1 MEQGKEIVLP
11 PYLKEGDKVALV
23 SPAYWIPQESIQ
35 EAAETIKSWGLQPV
49 IGPHTNSLNVNV
61 YAGTADERA
70 ADILWALKDDSI
82 KAIICTRGGY
92 GSIHLLNRI
101 HTEDYQKHPKW
112 LIGHG
117 DITTLINAV
126 VSAGVMS
133 IHGPMAFQLAN
144 GQELDSQITR
154 DVLFGTIPQYKIAG
168 NDHNRCGHAE
178 GMLVGGNLSSFT
190 SIVGTKFLLPP
201 DRDCILFIEEVEES
215 LHDIDRLFYM
225 LQLQSGFERV
235 KGVIFGSFNSIK
247 FDLQF
252 GSVEQMLV
260 AHLRDL
266 DIPICCGFPVGSNSC
281 LPLIMGAPCKLDVSV
296 EEVTL
301 TFNNEGDKRT
311 YFIDRPSQQLMKIAE

>member
-1 MEQGKEIVLP
+1 MDTKYIP
-11 PYLKEGDKVALV
+11 PYVAQCCHDKE
-23 SPAYWIPQESIQ
+23 SCRPQTQCI
-35 EAAETIKSWGLQPV
+35 L
-49 IGPHTNSLNVNV
+49 NV

-70 ADILWALKDDSI
+70 ADILWALKDNTI

-101 HTEDYQKHPKW
+101 HKECYQQHPKW

-117 DITTLINAV
+117 DITTLLNAI

-144 GQELDSQITR
+144 AQELDSTITR
-154 DVLFGTIPQYKIAG
+154 DMLLGTVPQYKIPG
-168 NDHNRCGHAE
+168 NNHNRCGHAE
-178 GMLVGGNLSSFT
+178 GVLVGGNLSSYS
-190 SIVGTKFLLPP
+190 SIAGTRFLLPP
-201 DRDCILFIEEVEES
+201 DQDIILFIEEVEEA

-235 KGVIFGSFNSIK
+235 KGVVFGSFCSIK

-266 DIPICCGFPVGSNSC
+266 DIPICSGFPVGSNSC
-281 LPLIMGAPCKLDVSV
+281 LPLIMGAHCSLDVSV
-296 EEVTL
+296 EDVTL
-301 TFNNEGDKRT
+301 TFNVEGDMQT
-311 YFIDRPSQQLMKIAE
+311 YYIEKQSQQLMKMAE

>member
-1 MEQGKEIVLP
+1 MIQRKKIVRP
-11 PYLKEGDKVALV
+11 AFLKEGDKVALV

-35 EAAETIKSWGLQPV
+35 EAAETVKSWGLHPV

-61 YAGTADERA
+61 YAGTADERVS
-70 ADILWALKDDSI
+70 DILWALKDDSI

-101 HTEDYQKHPKW
+101 HTETYQQYPKW

-117 DITTLINAV
+117 DITTLLNAV

-133 IHGPMAFQLAN
+133 IHGPMAFQMAY
-144 GQELDSQITR
+144 GEQLDSRITH
-154 DVLFGTIPQYKIAG
+154 DILLGTIPQYKIPG

-178 GMLVGGNLSSFT
+178 GVLVGGNLSSYS
-190 SIVGTKFLLPP
+190 SIAGTRFFLPP
-201 DRDCILFIEEVEES
+201 DQDIILFIEEVEES

-225 LQLQSGFERV
+225 LQLQNGFERV
-235 KGVIFGSFNSIK
+235 KGVVFGSFCSIK

-260 AHLRDL
+260 AHLRNL
-266 DIPICCGFPVGSNSC
+266 DIPVCCGFPVGSNSC
-281 LPLIMGAPCKLDVSV
+281 LPLIMGAHCSLDVSV

-301 TFNNEGDKRT
+301 TFNVEGNMHT
-311 YFIDRPSQQLMKIAE
+311 YYIEKQSQQMIKPEV